1 MVEEIATVVQTDA
14 QGVWLETRVQSSCQ
28 ACSANDS
35 CTSGVVAKHLTN
47 RQYRFFLPY
56 PPELQHKELLPGQQV
71 RIGLHEGVLLKSALV
86 VYLLPLLLFIAA
98 VFLMFWAEAGE
109 GWQLCAGIVA
119 ALPGYY
125 LARRF
130 GVQQGGAEQ
139 QVELLAVL
147 PTLAVQQQ

>member
-1 MVEEIATVVQTDA
+1 MVEEIATVVQTEA

-56 PPELQHKELLPGQQV
+56 PSSQYAELLPGQQV
-71 RIGLHEGVLLKSALV
+71 RIGIHEGVLLKSALV

-98 VFLMFWAEAGE
+98 VLLMYWAEASE
-109 GWQLCAGIVA
+109 GWQLFAGMVA

-130 GVQQGGAEQ
+130 GLQQGGAEQ

>member
-1 MVEEIATVVQTDA
+1 MVEEIATVVQTEA

-47 RQYRFFLPY
+47 RRYRFFLPY
-56 PPELQHKELLPGQQV
+56 PPELAHKELLPGQQV

-98 VFLMFWAEAGE
+98 VLLMFWAEAGE
-109 GWQLCAGIVA
+109 GWQLFAGIVA
-119 ALPGYY
+119 AMPGYY

-130 GVQQGGAEQ
+130 GLRQGGAEQ